1 MRVRI
6 IYGRLRPGTWDEYEQ
21 AYKEVMSGAGQIPGL
36 RARWLTR
43 DVDDPDAGYSIS
55 LWEDE
60 AAMRAYES
68 SDLLKGTILPKLTPY
83 FSGEYTTTHCEMR
96 HRERFQ

>member
-21 AYKEVMSGAGQIPGL
+21 AYKEVMSEAGQISGL

-68 SDLLKGTILPKLTPY
+68 SDLLKSTILPKLTTY

-96 HRERFQ
+96 FCERFE

>member
-21 AYKEVMSGAGQIPGL
+21 AYKEVMSEAGQIPGL

-43 DVDDPDAGYSIS
+43 DVDDTDAGYSIS
-55 LWEDE
+55 LWEDQ

-68 SDLLKGTILPKLTPY
+68 SDLLKNAILPKLIPY

-96 HRERFQ
+96 FRERFE